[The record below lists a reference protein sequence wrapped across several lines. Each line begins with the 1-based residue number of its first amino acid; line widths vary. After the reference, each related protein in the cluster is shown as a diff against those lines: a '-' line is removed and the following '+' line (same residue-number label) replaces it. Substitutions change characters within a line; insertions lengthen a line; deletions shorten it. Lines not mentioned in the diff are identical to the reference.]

1 MAVQH
6 GKGTEYVKTNAHAA
20 MMAAT
25 LVFGGALLNVEC
37 SATPRGITNIVTTT
51 QTYAP
56 GSAEVAFIHAWI
68 RDKSPGHGP
77 LVSGGEITVR
87 NTSISSGVMT
97 SAAPDSSPPA
107 PLPASG
113 SSGQTITIASTQAD
127 GAFESWRY
135 TWNGSPGGD
144 ESWGLNGYEYKKGN
158 RDIQ

>member
-25 LVFGGALLNVEC
+25 LVFGGALLNVDC
-37 SATPRGITNIVTTT
+37 SATSRGITV
-51 QTYAP
+51 
-56 GSAEVAFIHAWI
+56 
-68 RDKSPGHGP
+68 
-77 LVSGGEITVR
+77 
-87 NTSISSGVMT
+87 
-97 SAAPDSSPPA
+97 
-107 PLPASG
+107 
-113 SSGQTITIASTQAD
+113 ASTQAD

-135 TWNGSPGGD
+135 TWNSSPGGG